1 MRSNRNLSVLRT
13 HKRVAALRA
22 KHLGLALLCLGLV
35 LAIVGLILPARP
47 AMGRSAAGDERVTLQ
62 QSTSS
67 GHALGVILI
76 GVKPGEDIH
85 NVTSQFREMW
95 PHEEERATAMM
106 QAEAV
111 FPFARDAGIRLQ
123 ASAASKLARIYRF
136 HLPPDVDVEAGLMA
150 ARANPAIEFAEPDY
164 LARPA
169 VTPNDLLYSDQWGL
183 AKIGAESGWDVT
195 TGAVSITL
203 AIIDSGIDLSHED
216 LSDRLWT
223 NPGETAG
230 NGVDDDGNGLVDDV
244 HGWNFLT
251 DSSDLTDENGHGTQV
266 AGVAAAASNNGAGVA
281 GVCWNC
287 RVMVVKIMQASG
299 TVNYSDIAAGVA
311 YAAGQGA
318 QVINLS
324 LGGYADSETLRT
336 AIESAAATA
345 VIVAGAGNDDTSTPF
360 YPAAYPE
367 VIAVAGTDQT
377 DTRAS
382 FSNYGS
388 WVNVTAPGV
397 EIKTTFAGNNSYGS
411 ENGTSM
417 SSPFVTGLAGLLTS
431 QYPDWSPALVRQHII
446 NTATS
451 VDGGNPDYAGQLGQG
466 RIHAGN
472 ALTTAPQ
479 PAMEVP
485 AWALDGEDGALPEPG
500 ESYQLAL
507 TLDNTWQPARSL
519 SGILSTAD
527 AFVSISDANGS
538 FGNLN
543 TGQSGSNS
551 GDTFAITLQSGTP
564 YNHPI
569 DFTLNLSGDDGYALS
584 LSFTLNARSGI
595 EEIPNGAVLDQDTLW
610 TNDKTYVLLG
620 NAIVGQGITLTIQPG
635 TLVKVTPDKFFRIDG
650 SLVASGSAGAPIVFT
665 SNSTS
670 SSQWQGL
677 RFIESSGGAS
687 FDQDGNY
694 SSGSILR
701 YVEIS
706 YAQTGVNL
714 LTRAPYIADS
724 TFQYNG
730 TAVSTGSSAP
740 RIERCTF
747 SGNSTGINVG
757 DSVYALAAPLDVAA
771 PLSGGG
777 RPLIAHNTLTGN
789 GTGISGGGSPTI
801 ISNTLANNTGTA
813 INLSSWMDGGN
824 APTVQGNR
832 IVGNGGGVILSNL
845 QGVNIQ
851 HNLIAN
857 TENDIAM
864 DPYGGA
870 LVLDVSSSG
879 VSQQFPALDYNPDR
893 DEYLLLWAESAGT
906 GYQLK
911 GQRLQGD
918 GQATGPEISVGETN
932 EMYQLVPNVVYNPTQ
947 QDYLVAWSVE
957 GAGIGGVLVQR
968 LTGEGTLLGSPITVL
983 DSGWGSNVHV
993 VYQAADDKYLLVWQD
1008 NSAPASI
1015 SGHHINTDGTLS
1027 GGTFAIGQDMGSSD
1041 LTLGDVA
1048 YDPGNERSLI
1058 LFRSSEYYNRLYDA
1072 WVASAGTQTGASF
1085 QFTQD
1090 PDWQEA
1096 ENPSLTF
1103 NPVTG
1108 RYFAAWQRGWGNEG
1122 IRGQVALA
1130 DGSAPVSQTVVYTST
1145 DYVYS
1150 PDVAY
1155 ASSNNQFLTVW
1166 YQYSSSG
1173 IGAYSIYGQR
1183 VDTDGTTAGTP
1194 IAIST
1199 PGAGSRD
1206 TPILAHNSRSDEYL
1220 AVWRD
1225 CRSESCVLYGQRL
1238 SAEGQLL
1245 DNEWSA
1251 ADETSP
1257 TVNFRPTQGRGVRNN
1272 TIINNGGYGV
1282 SIAGSAAGDVT
1293 FVDNNWFGNGDYDVY
1308 MRADSSVTVTLGANY
1323 WGDTVYISSR
1333 VYDCYDTANGCGS
1346 SQSTIGRVVYEE
1358 PLSNPAQSAPA
1369 FAQAVSINP
1378 DPLGIEQGTFEVS
1391 FSRPM
1396 VTDNLPTL
1404 SFFDYRRG
1412 MLEEISDVTSN
1423 VSSIAQDAL
1432 GRLWFGSNEWE
1443 NNPGVCRYNFQ
1454 DWETFDTTNSG
1465 LASNG
1470 VNAIY
1475 GAANG
1480 DVWFAH
1486 SDNGYLS
1493 RLQGTTWIT
1502 YTPESTGYV
1511 LPWSVQAIGEDAQGN
1526 MWFGSGGEGAVR
1538 FDGSAWQRY
1547 TTVDGL
1553 VSDNIS
1559 HIARDSQGRMWFST
1573 YQGLSVYDGIAWT
1586 TYDRSNELPTNETGA
1601 LFADSQGRIWV
1612 GLSYYDDSN
1621 WEDSIYAGVFDGSS
1635 WMFYGPGNTNSVLN
1649 GSVQAFAEDLDGN
1662 IWAANS
1668 WSSFVVFDGDR
1679 WSSRSDL
1686 SGGSSRMLFDAR
1698 GNLWMASS
1706 MSSGLRV
1713 LWGGVDYPI
1722 VDNGEWISPTLYQ
1735 ATYDVNPIV
1744 VPQGT
1749 YAVGV
1754 ADAAGLDEMDI
1765 APDCSTTFEM
1775 VFAGFVSDDTPPS
1788 QPQAAAVSDG
1798 SLSTLSLSWSSS
1810 DPDGIAQYSYALG
1823 TTPRGTDVVDWKYST
1838 SNSVRLTGLL
1848 LVEGQT
1854 YYAAVKAQNT
1864 SGLWS
1869 QVGVSNAV
1877 VGGEETVIQ
1886 EYVYSPLVIR

>member
-1 MRSNRNLSVLRT
+1 MRSNRNLSSLHT
-13 HKRVAALRA
+13 HKRVAILRA
-22 KHLGLALLCLGLV
+22 KRLGLAILSFWLV

-47 AMGRSAAGDERVTLQ
+47 AIGQTTASDGHVALRPA
-62 QSTSS
+62 TSS
-67 GHALGVILI
+67 GHAPGVILV

-85 NVTSQFREMW
+85 NVTSQLREMGA
-95 PHEEERATAMM
+95 PGKERATAIM

-111 FPFARDAGIRLQ
+111 FPFAREAGIRLQ
-123 ASAASKLARIYRF
+123 SSAASKLARIYRL
-136 HLPPDVDVEAGLMA
+136 HLPPDVDVETGLMA
-150 ARANPAIEFAEPDY
+150 ARANPAIEYAEPDY

-169 VTPNDLLYSDQWGL
+169 AVPNDSLYSDQWGL
-183 AKIGAESGWDVT
+183 EKIGAESGWDVT
-195 TGAVSITL
+195 TGVISVTI
-203 AIIDSGIDLSHED
+203 AILDSGIDLSHED
-216 LSDRLWT
+216 LSGQLWT

-251 DSSDLTDENGHGTQV
+251 NSGDLTDENGHGTQV
-266 AGVAAAASNNGAGVA
+266 AGVAAAASNNGSGVA

-311 YAAGQGA
+311 YAAGHGA

-345 VIVAGAGNDDTSTPF
+345 VIAAGAGNDDTSTPF

-367 VIAVAGTDQT
+367 VIAVVATDQT

-388 WVNVTAPGV
+388 WVDVAAPGV
-397 EIKTTFAGNNSYGS
+397 EIKTTFAGNDSYGS

-417 SSPFVTGLAGLLTS
+417 SAPFVAGLAGLLMS

-451 VDGGNPDYAGQLGQG
+451 VDGGNPDYAGLLGQG
-466 RIHAGN
+466 RINAGD
-472 ALTTAPQ
+472 ALTTDPQ
-479 PAMEVP
+479 PDMEVT

-500 ESYQLAL
+500 ESCQLAL
-507 TLDNTWQPARSL
+507 TLNNTWQPARSL

-527 AFVSISDANGS
+527 SFISISDPNGS

-551 GDTFAITLQSGTP
+551 GDPFAITLQSSTP

-569 DFTLNLSGDDGYALS
+569 HFTLNLSGDDGYALS
-584 LSFTLNARSGI
+584 LSFTLNVRSGI
-595 EEIPNGAVLDQDTLW
+595 EEIPDGAVLNQDTLW

-620 NAIVGQGITLTIQPG
+620 NAIVDQGVTLTIQPG
-635 TLVKVTPDKFFRIDG
+635 TLVKVTPGKFFRIDG
-650 SLVASGSAGAPIVFT
+650 SLVASGSAGAPIIFT
-665 SNSTS
+665 SNSS
-670 SSQWQGL
+670 SNDQWSGL
-677 RFIESSGGAS
+677 RFIDTSGAAN

-694 SSGSILR
+694 LSGSILR
-701 YVEIS
+701 YVELS
-706 YAQTGVNL
+706 YAETGVNM

-724 TFQYNG
+724 TFQYNS
-730 TAVSTGSSAP
+730 TAVSTGSSSP

-747 SGNSTGINVG
+747 SGNSTGIYMN
-757 DSVYALAAPLDVAA
+757 S
-771 PLSGGG
+771 G
-777 RPLIAHNTLTGN
+777 RPLIAHNTFSGN
-789 GTGISGGGSPTI
+789 STGIGGGGSPTI
-801 ISNTLANNTGTA
+801 ISNTLANNTWTA
-813 INLSSWMDGGN
+813 INFSSGASGGS
-824 APTVQGNR
+824 APTIQGNR
-832 IVGNGGGVILSNL
+832 IVGNGGGVTLSDL
-845 QGVNIQ
+845 QGVNIE

-857 TENDIAM
+857 NQGSGGM
-864 DPYGGA
+864 PVVGSGGA
-870 LVLDVSSSG
+870 LELNVSSG
-879 VSQQFPALDYNPDR
+879 VSQQYPALAYNPDR
-893 DEYLLLWAESAGT
+893 DEYLLLWTEYAGT

-918 GQATGPEISVGETN
+918 GQATGPEISVGETS
-932 EMYQLVPNVVYNPTQ
+932 EMYYQLIPHVVYNPTQ
-947 QDYLVAWSVE
+947 QEYLVAWSGE
-957 GAGIGGVLVQR
+957 AGILAQR
-968 LTGEGTLLGSPITVL
+968 LTGDGALLGSPITVS
-983 DSGWGSNVHV
+983 DSGSGSVRV
-993 VYQAADDKYLLVWQD
+993 VYQAAGDKYLLVWGD
-1008 NSAPASI
+1008 TSTSPASI
-1015 SGHHINTDGTLS
+1015 SGQHINADGTLP
-1027 GGTFAIGQDMGSSD
+1027 GAAFPIGQDMGSWG

-1048 YDPGNERSLI
+1048 YDPGNERSLV
-1058 LFRSSEYYNRLYDA
+1058 LFRSDEYYNRLYGT
-1072 WVASAGTQTGASF
+1072 WVASAGTLILPSF
-1085 QFTQD
+1085 QFAQD
-1090 PDWQEA
+1090 PEWQELQ
-1096 ENPSLTF
+1096 NPSLTF
-1103 NPVTG
+1103 NPAAAG
-1108 RYFAAWQRGWGNEG
+1108 RYFAAWQRGWSSGE

-1130 DGSAPVSQTVVYTST
+1130 DGSKPVSQTGVYAST

-1155 ASSNNQFLTVW
+1155 ASSSNQFLTVW
-1166 YQYSSSG
+1166 HQYPSSG
-1173 IGAYSIYGQR
+1173 MGAYSIYGQR
-1183 VDTDGTTAGTP
+1183 VDTNGTTAGAP

-1199 PGAGSRD
+1199 PGANSRD
-1206 TPILAHNSRSDEYL
+1206 TPILAYNSVSDEYL

-1225 CRSESCVLYGQRL
+1225 CRSGSCILYGQRL

-1251 ADETSP
+1251 ADETDP
-1257 TVNFRPTQGRGVRNN
+1257 AVNFRLTQGRGVRNN

-1282 SIAGSAAGDVT
+1282 
-1293 FVDNNWFGNGDYDVY
+1293 DNNWFGNGDYDVY
-1308 MRADSSVTVTLGANY
+1308 MQAGSSVTVTLGANY
-1323 WGDTVYISSR
+1323 WGDTVYVSSR

-1346 SQSTIGRVVYEE
+1346 SASTIGRVVYED
-1358 PLSNPAQSAPA
+1358 PLSSPAQTAPA
-1369 FAQAVSINP
+1369 FAQAVS
-1378 DPLGIEQGTFEVS
+1378 DT
-1391 FSRPM
+1391 
-1396 VTDNLPTL
+1396 LPTL

-1412 MLEEISDVTSN
+1412 TQQEISDVTSN
-1423 VSSIAQDAL
+1423 VSSMTQDAL

-1443 NNPGVCRYNFQ
+1443 NNPGVYRYNFQ
-1454 DWETFDTTNSG
+1454 EWETFNTTNSG

-1480 DVWFAH
+1480 DVWFGH
-1486 SDNGYLS
+1486 NDNGYLS

-1502 YTPESTGYV
+1502 YTPESTNYA

-1526 MWFGSGGEGAVR
+1526 MWFGSWEGAVR

-1547 TTVDGL
+1547 TTDDGL
-1553 VSDNIS
+1553 VSNDIS
-1559 HIARDSQGRMWFST
+1559 HIARDGQGRMWFST
-1573 YQGLSVYDGIAWT
+1573 YQGLSVYDGITWT
-1586 TYDRSNELPTNETGA
+1586 TYDRANELPTNETGA
-1601 LFADSQGRIWV
+1601 LFADSQGRMWV
-1612 GLSYYDDSN
+1612 GLGYYDDSN
-1621 WEDSIYAGVFDGSS
+1621 WEDSIFAGVFEGSS
-1635 WMFYGPGNTNSVLN
+1635 WTFYGPGNTNNVLN
-1649 GSVQAFAEDLDGN
+1649 GWVEAFAEDPDGN

-1668 WSSFVVFDGDR
+1668 WSSFVVFDGNR

-1686 SGGSSRMLFDAR
+1686 SGNSSRMLFDAR

-1706 MSSGLRV
+1706 MDTGLRV

-1722 VDNGEWISPTLYQ
+1722 VDNGQWISSTLYQ

-1754 ADAAGLDEMDI
+1754 ADAAGLDGMDI
-1765 APDCSTTFEM
+1765 APDSSTTFEM
-1775 VFAGFVSDDTPPS
+1775 YFAGFVSDDTPPS
-1788 QPQAAAVSDG
+1788 QPQVVIVSDG

-1810 DPDGIAQYSYALG
+1810 DPEGIAQYSYALG
-1823 TTPRGTDVVDWKYST
+1823 TTPGGTDVVDWKYVPST
-1838 SNSVRLTGLL
+1838 STSVRLTGLL

-1854 YYAAVKAQNT
+1854 YYVSVRAQNT

-1869 QVGVSNAV
+1869 ETGISTI
-1877 VGGEETVIQ
+1877 VGGEETGAQ
-1886 EYVYSPLVIR
+1886 KYVYLPLVMR

>member
-1 MRSNRNLSVLRT
+1 MRSNRNLSSLHT
-13 HKRVAALRA
+13 HKRVATLRA
-22 KHLGLALLCLGLV
+22 KRLGLAIFCLGLV

-47 AMGRSAAGDERVTLQ
+47 AMGRTVVGDGHVALQ
-62 QSTSS
+62 PSTSS
-67 GHALGVILI
+67 GHAPGVILV

-85 NVTSQFREMW
+85 NVTYQLREMW
-95 PHEEERATAMM
+95 SPGKERATAIM
-106 QAEAV
+106 QTEAV
-111 FPFARDAGIRLQ
+111 FPFAREAGISLQ
-123 ASAASKLARIYRF
+123 VPAASKLARIYRL
-136 HLPPDVDVEAGLMA
+136 HLPPDVDVETGLMA
-150 ARANPAIEFAEPDY
+150 ARANPAIEYAEPDY

-169 VTPNDLLYSDQWGL
+169 AVPNDPLYSDQWGL
-183 AKIGAESGWDVT
+183 EKIGAESGWDVT
-195 TGAVSITL
+195 TGVISVTI
-203 AIIDSGIDLSHED
+203 AILDSGIDLSHED
-216 LSDRLWT
+216 LSGQLWT

-251 DSSDLTDENGHGTQV
+251 NSGDLTDENGHGTQV
-266 AGVAAAASNNGAGVA
+266 AGVAAAASNNGSGVA

-299 TVNYSDIAAGVA
+299 TVNYSDIATGVA

-345 VIVAGAGNDDTSTPF
+345 VIAAGAGNDDTLTPF

-367 VIAVAGTDQT
+367 VIAVAATDQT

-388 WVNVTAPGV
+388 WVDVAAPGV
-397 EIKTTFAGNNSYGS
+397 EIKTTFAGNDSYGS

-417 SSPFVTGLAGLLTS
+417 SSPFVAGLAGLLTS

-451 VDGGNPDYAGQLGQG
+451 VDGGNPDYAGLLGQG
-466 RIHAGN
+466 RINAGD
-472 ALTTAPQ
+472 ALTTDPQ
-479 PAMEVP
+479 PGMEVT

-507 TLDNTWQPARSL
+507 TLNNTWQPARSL

-527 AFVSISDANGS
+527 SFISISDPNGS

-543 TGQSGSNS
+543 TGQSGSNR
-551 GDTFAITLQSGTP
+551 GDPFAITLQSSTP

-569 DFTLNLSGDDGYALS
+569 HFTLNLSGDDGYALS
-584 LSFTLNARSGI
+584 LSFTLNVRSGI
-595 EEIPNGAVLDQDTLW
+595 EEVPDGAVLNQDTLW

-620 NAIVGQGITLTIQPG
+620 NAIVDQGVTLTIQPG
-635 TLVKVTPDKFFRIDG
+635 TLVKVTPEKFFRIDG
-650 SLVASGSAGAPIVFT
+650 SLVASGSAGAPIIFT
-665 SNSTS
+665 SNSS
-670 SSQWQGL
+670 SNERWSGL
-677 RFIESSGGAS
+677 RFIDTSGAAI

-694 SSGSILR
+694 LSGSILR

-706 YAQTGVNL
+706 YAGTGVNML
-714 LTRAPYIADS
+714 ARAPYIADS
-724 TFQYNG
+724 TFQYNS

-747 SGNSTGINVG
+747 SGNSTAINVG
-757 DSVYALAAPLDVAA
+757 DSSYALATPRDVAA
-771 PLSGGG
+771 PLSGSG
-777 RPLIAHNTLTGN
+777 RPLIANNTLTGN
-789 GTGISGGGSPTI
+789 STGISGGGSPTI

-813 INLSSWMDGGN
+813 INFSSGMGGGS
-824 APTVQGNR
+824 APTIQGNR
-832 IVGNGGGVILSNL
+832 IVGNGGGVTLSGL
-845 QGVNIQ
+845 QGVNIE

-857 TENDIAM
+857 NQDSDSM
-864 DPYGGA
+864 PDSGGA
-870 LVLDVSSSG
+870 LDLNVSSG
-879 VSQQFPALDYNPDR
+879 VSQQYPALAYNPDR

-918 GQATGPEISVGETN
+918 GQATGPEISVGETS
-932 EMYQLVPNVVYNPTQ
+932 EMYGLIPSVVYNPAQ
-947 QDYLVAWSVE
+947 QEYLVAWSVE
-957 GAGIGGVLVQR
+957 GAAMGGGVSAQR
-968 LTGEGTLLGSPITVL
+968 LTGDGALLGSPITVS
-983 DSGWGSNVHV
+983 DSGSGSVRV
-993 VYQAADDKYLLVWQD
+993 VYQAAADQYLLVWGD
-1008 NSAPASI
+1008 TSTSPDSI
-1015 SGHHINTDGTLS
+1015 SGQHINADGALS
-1027 GGTFAIGQDMGSSD
+1027 GAAFAIGQDVGSSN

-1048 YDPGNERSLI
+1048 YDPGNQRSLV
-1058 LFRSSEYYNRLYDA
+1058 LFRSSECYNCLYGA

-1085 QFTQD
+1085 QFAQD
-1090 PDWQEA
+1090 PEWLQ
-1096 ENPSLTF
+1096 NPSLTF
-1103 NPVTG
+1103 NPDAG
-1108 RYFAAWQRGWGNEG
+1108 RYFAAWQRGYDHGE

-1145 DYVYS
+1145 EYVYS

-1155 ASSNNQFLTVW
+1155 ASSNNQFLAVW
-1166 YQYSSSG
+1166 RQQPDDMMEAAS
-1173 IGAYSIYGQR
+1173 SIYGQR
-1183 VDTDGTTAGTP
+1183 VDTDGTPAGAL

-1199 PGAGSRD
+1199 PGADSRD
-1206 TPILAHNSRSDEYL
+1206 TPILAYNSGSDEYL

-1225 CRSESCVLYGQRL
+1225 CRSESCILYGQRL

-1251 ADETSP
+1251 TDETDP
-1257 TVNFRPTQGRGVRNN
+1257 TVNFRLTQGRGVRNN
-1272 TIINNGGYGV
+1272 TIINNDGYGV
-1282 SIAGSAAGDVT
+1282 IIAGSAAGDVT

-1308 MRADSSVTVTLGANY
+1308 MQAGSSVTVTLGANY
-1323 WGDTVYISSR
+1323 WGDTVYVSSR
-1333 VYDCYDTANGCGS
+1333 VYDCNDTANGCGS
-1346 SQSTIGRVVYEE
+1346 SQSTIGRVVYED
-1358 PLSNPAQSAPA
+1358 PLSSPAQTAPA
-1369 FAQAVSINP
+1369 FAQAVSVDP
-1378 DPLGIEQGTFEVS
+1378 DPLGIQQGTFEVS

-1396 VTDNLPTL
+1396 AADTLPAL

-1412 MLEEISDVTSN
+1412 TLEEISDVTSN
-1423 VSSIAQDAL
+1423 VSSMAQDAL

-1443 NNPGVCRYNFQ
+1443 NNPGVYRYNFQ
-1454 DWETFDTTNSG
+1454 EWETFNTTNSG

-1470 VNAIY
+1470 VNAIF
-1475 GAANG
+1475 GASNG
-1480 DVWFAH
+1480 NVWFGH
-1486 SDNGYLS
+1486 NDNGYLS

-1502 YTPESTGYV
+1502 YTPESTGNV
-1511 LPWSVQAIGEDAQGN
+1511 LPSGGIGAIGEDAQGN
-1526 MWFGSGGEGAVR
+1526 MWFGSWEGAVR

-1547 TTVDGL
+1547 TTDDGL
-1553 VSDNIS
+1553 VSTDIS
-1559 HIARDSQGRMWFST
+1559 HIARDGQGRMWFST
-1573 YQGLSVYDGIAWT
+1573 YQGLSVYDGITWT
-1586 TYDRSNELPTNETGA
+1586 TYNQSNELPTNQTGA
-1601 LFADSQGRIWV
+1601 LFADSQGRMWV
-1612 GLSYYDDSN
+1612 GLYYYDDSN
-1621 WEDSIYAGVFDGSS
+1621 WEDSICAGVFDGSS
-1635 WMFYGPGNTNSVLN
+1635 WTFYGPGNTNSLLSCQVET
-1649 GSVQAFAEDLDGN
+1649 FAEDLDGN
-1662 IWAANS
+1662 IWATS
-1668 WSSFVVFDGDR
+1668 CSSFVVFDGHR

-1686 SGGSSRMLFDAR
+1686 SGNSSRMLFDAR

-1722 VDNGEWISPTLYQ
+1722 VDNGQWISSTLYQ
-1735 ATYDVNPIV
+1735 ATYEVNPIV

-1754 ADAAGLDEMDI
+1754 ADAAGLDGMDI
-1765 APDCSTTFEM
+1765 APDSSTTFEM
-1775 VFAGFVSDDTPPS
+1775 YFAGFVSDDTPPS
-1788 QPQAAAVSDG
+1788 QPQVVIVSDG

-1810 DPDGIAQYSYALG
+1810 DPEGIAQYSYALG
-1823 TTPRGTDVVDWKYST
+1823 TTPGGTDVVDWKYST
-1838 SNSVRLTGLL
+1838 STSVRLTGLL

-1854 YYAAVKAQNT
+1854 YYVSVRAQNT

-1869 QVGVSNAV
+1869 ETGISTI
-1877 VGGEETVIQ
+1877 VGGEETGAQ
-1886 EYVYSPLVIR
+1886 KYVYLPLVMR